1 MDRLA
6 AMAVFVRTVE
16 LGSIS
21 AAAEAMDL
29 SAQLAG
35 KQVRAL
41 EQSLSVKLLNR
52 TTRRQSLTDSG
63 RAFYERAKYILA
75 EMEAAEALI
84 AETRTIPRGHL
95 RISAPI
101 TFGSRALAPALA
113 EYLRCHPEV
122 SVDLSLSNRT
132 VDLIDEGYDL
142 VFRTGALPDS
152 GLLARQLAPYRLVL
166 CAAPA
171 YVNVRGYPHHPD
183 DLLKHDCLVF
193 SHTSMRREWIFEGSE
208 GRIAVPV
215 SGQFTT
221 DSGEAL
227 RAAALAGQGII
238 LQPRELV
245 GDDLG
250 NGTLIELLP
259 TYPSPARLLHV
270 VYAPDRRM
278 TPKLRSF
285 LDFTLEKFG
294 VD

>member
-6 AMAVFVRTVE
+6 AMAVFVKTVE

-21 AAAEAMDL
+21 AAAQAMDL
-29 SAQLAG
+29 STQLAG
-35 KQVRAL
+35 KQVKAL

-84 AETRTIPRGHL
+84 AETRASPRGHL

-101 TFGSRALAPALA
+101 TFGSRALTPALT
-113 EYLRCHPEV
+113 EFLRRYPDV
-122 SVDLSLSNRT
+122 TVDLRLTNRT
-132 VDLIDEGYDL
+132 VDLIDEAYDL
-142 VFRTGALPDS
+142 VFRTGPLPDS

-171 YVNVRGYPHHPD
+171 YLATHGYPAHPKE
-183 DLLKHDCLVF
+183 LLQHECLVF
-193 SHTSMRREWIFEGSE
+193 SHTSMRREWLFDGPDGPITIPIS
-208 GRIAVPV
+208 GR
-215 SGQFTT
+215 FTT

-238 LQPRELV
+238 LQPRELIS
-245 GDDLG
+245 DDLRDG
-250 NGTLIELLP
+250 RLVELLP
-259 TYPSPARLLHV
+259 AYHSPDRLLHV
-270 VYAPDRRM
+270 LYAPDRRM

-285 LDFTLEKFG
+285 LDFTYEKFG
-294 VD
+294 AP